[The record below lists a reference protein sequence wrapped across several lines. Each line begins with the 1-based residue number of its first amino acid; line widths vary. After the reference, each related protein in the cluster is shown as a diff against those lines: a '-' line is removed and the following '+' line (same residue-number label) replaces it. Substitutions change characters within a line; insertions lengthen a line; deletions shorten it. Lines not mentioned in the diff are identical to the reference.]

1 MSQAQRIGYPRS
13 MHATK
18 TTRLRVLASGSS
30 GNCTLLEVA
39 SDTST
44 ARVLIDLGLSPRRT
58 AQTLQSWS
66 IPLDSI
72 DAAIITHLDSDHCHA
87 GWRRAS
93 CWPIHLHRVFL
104 PGACRSGLGQLIP
117 FDESFAPA
125 HGLVVEPMLL
135 SHDELGVAVFRIQT
149 PAGSLG
155 FATDV
160 GALTSDL
167 IDHLRGVD
175 TLAIE
180 SNYCPRLQQLSDRPA
195 FLKARIMGGR
205 GHLSNEQCCRAIE
218 LIEPARR
225 VVLLH
230 LSRQC
235 NDPDLVADLHTH
247 APYDLTITDQFEPTA
262 WIDLAGRPQPASTI
276 RSEA

>member
-1 MSQAQRIGYPRS
+1 MPTAQ
-13 MHATK
+13 

-30 GNCTLLEVA
+30 GNCTLIESVQA
-39 SDTST
+39 GTT
-44 ARVLIDLGLSPRRT
+44 RRVLIDLGLSPRRT
-58 AQTLQSWS
+58 AQTLAAWS

-72 DAAIITHLDSDHCHA
+72 DAAIITHLDRDHCHA
-87 GWRRAS
+87 GWRRAGR
-93 CWPIHLHRVFL
+93 WPIHLHRVFV
-104 PGACRSGLGQLIP
+104 PGACRFGLDQLVP
-117 FDESFAPA
+117 FDEPFAPVPQLA
-125 HGLVVEPMLL
+125 VEPVLL
-135 SHDELGVAVFRIQT
+135 SHDELGVVALRIQT

-167 IDHLRGVD
+167 IDHLRRVD

-218 LIEPARR
+218 LIEPTRR

-235 NDPDLVADLHTH
+235 NDPDLVADLHAQ
-247 APYDLTITDQFEPTA
+247 APYDLTITDQFEPTG
-262 WIDLAGRPQPASTI
+262 WIDLQGRPAATASCK
-276 RSEA
+276 A